1 MARPYFLTSDS
12 AELDPEGLV
21 EPIDQ
26 RIRRRFNDALE
37 ARGYRADSAQ
47 QAAIDTL
54 ATWLDAW
61 VAGRRSWLRKPVA
74 GIYLWGGVGR
84 GKSFV
89 MDTFFAAAPVQ
100 AKRRVHFHAFLQE
113 VQQRMGAF
121 SGQAE
126 PLVRVAREVAQEA
139 RLLCFD
145 EFHVHDIAD
154 AMLLGRLLK
163 VLVEEG
169 VGMVCTSN
177 YDPDGL
183 CPNPLYRERFQPA
196 IALIEK
202 RFDVFNL
209 DGGEDY
215 RLRRGE
221 LEAWGRYCWPLSA
234 VDEPWIENQLGLNA
248 AAEREAVVSVNH
260 HPLRLRAMDTERAWL
275 DFDEL
280 CRRPHSSA
288 DFLWLSRRFQS
299 LVISGVPC
307 LGEEAIDVQQRFVNL
322 IDIAYDAG
330 IQLLLASEA
339 SLDDLCRGK
348 PHMDFSRTRS
358 RLQQLKPVQLG
369 AGSC

>member
-1 MARPYFLTSDS
+1 LTSREREPAFDAP
-12 AELDPEGLV
+12 AEAVG
-21 EPIDQ
+21 Q
-26 RIRRRFNDALE
+26 RIGRHFDALLE
-37 ARGYRADSAQ
+37 ARGYRADMAQ
-47 QAAIDTL
+47 RTAIAHL
-54 ATWLDAW
+54 GQWLESFM
-61 VAGRRSWLRKPVA
+61 AGKRGWLRRPVA
-74 GIYLWGGVGR
+74 GLYLWGGVGR

-89 MDTFFAAAPVQ
+89 MDAFFAAAPLS

-113 VQQRMGAF
+113 LQERMRAF
-121 SGQAE
+121 AGQAD
-126 PLVRVAREVAQEA
+126 PLALAARALAVDT

-145 EFHVHDIAD
+145 EFHVHDIGD
-154 AMLLGRLLK
+154 AVLLGRLLK

-202 RFDVFNL
+202 RFEVLNL

-221 LEAWGRYCWPLSA
+221 LEAWGTYCWPLSA
-234 VDEPWIENQLGLNA
+234 TDEPWIERQLGLSS
-248 AAEREAVVSVNH
+248 AAERDAVVVVNH
-260 HPLRLRAMDTERAWL
+260 HPLRLRAMDAERAWL

-288 DFLWLSRRFQS
+288 DFLWLSRRFQQ
-299 LVISGVPC
+299 LAISGVPR

-330 IQLLLASEA
+330 TRLLLASEA

-358 RLQQLKPVQLG
+358 RLQQLKPIQPADG
-369 AGSC
+369 TC

>member
-1 MARPYFLTSDS
+1 MA
-12 AELDPEGLV
+12 GKK
-21 EPIDQ
+21 
-26 RIRRRFNDALE
+26 
-37 ARGYRADSAQ
+37 G
-47 QAAIDTL
+47 
-54 ATWLDAW
+54 
-61 VAGRRSWLRKPVA
+61 WLRRPVA
-74 GIYLWGGVGR
+74 GLYLWGGVGR

-89 MDTFFAAAPVQ
+89 MDAFFAAAPLS

-113 VQQRMGAF
+113 LQERMRAF
-121 SGQAE
+121 TGQPD
-126 PLVRVAREVAQEA
+126 PLALAARALA
-139 RLLCFD
+139 ADTPLLCFD
-145 EFHVHDIAD
+145 EFHVHDIGD
-154 AMLLGRLLK
+154 AVLLGRLLK

-196 IALIEK
+196 ISLIEK
-202 RFDVFNL
+202 RFDVLNL

-221 LEAWGRYCWPLSA
+221 LEAWGTYCWPLSA
-234 VDEPWIENQLGLNA
+234 TDVPGIEHQLGLSA
-248 AAEREAVVSVNH
+248 AAERDVVVAVNH

-288 DFLWLSRRFQS
+288 DFLWLSRRF
-299 LVISGVPC
+299 LHLAISGVPC

-339 SLDDLCRGK
+339 SLDDLCRGN

-358 RLQQLKPVQLG
+358 RLQQLKPVQPG
-369 AGSC
+369 EGSR

>member
-1 MARPYFLTSDS
+1 MTSREPVFDGQ
-12 AELDPEGLV
+12 AEAVGR
-21 EPIDQ
+21 
-26 RIRRRFNDALE
+26 RIERHFEALLE
-37 ARGYRADSAQ
+37 ARGYRADAAQ
-47 QAAIDTL
+47 RTAIGHLGQWLESFL
-54 ATWLDAW
+54 A
-61 VAGRRSWLRKPVA
+61 GKKSWLRRLPA
-74 GIYLWGGVGR
+74 GLYLWGGVGR

-89 MDTFFAAAPVQ
+89 MDAFFAAAPLS

-113 VQQRMGAF
+113 LQERMRNFA
-121 SGQAE
+121 GQPDPLALAARALVAE
-126 PLVRVAREVAQEA
+126 TRV
-139 RLLCFD
+139 LCFD
-145 EFHVHDIAD
+145 EFHVHDIGD
-154 AMLLGRLLK
+154 AVLLGRLLK

-183 CPNPLYRERFQPA
+183 CPNPLYRERFKPA

-202 RFDVFNL
+202 RFDVLNL

-221 LEAWGRYCWPLSA
+221 FESWGSYCWPSSA
-234 VDEPWIENQLGLNA
+234 FEEGWIERQLGLTS
-248 AAEREAVVSVNH
+248 AAERDAVISVNH
-260 HPLRLRAMDTERAWL
+260 HPLRLRAVEGECAWL

-288 DFLWLSRRFQS
+288 DFLWLSRRFGH
-299 LVISGVPC
+299 LAISTVPC

-330 IQLLLASEA
+330 TPLLLVSES

-358 RLQQLKPVQLG
+358 RLQQLKPVRPREDH
-369 AGSC
+369 

>member
-1 MARPYFLTSDS
+1 MTSKEREPEFDAL
-12 AELDPEGLV
+12 AEGV
-21 EPIDQ
+21 GQ
-26 RIRRRFNDALE
+26 RIERHFDALLE
-37 ARGYRADSAQ
+37 ARGYRADIAQ
-47 QAAIDTL
+47 RTAIALLGQWLESFL
-54 ATWLDAW
+54 A
-61 VAGRRSWLRKPVA
+61 GKMGWLRRPPA
-74 GIYLWGGVGR
+74 GLYLWGGVGR

-89 MDTFFAAAPVQ
+89 MDAFFAAAPLS

-113 VQQRMGAF
+113 LQERMRAF
-121 SGQAE
+121 TGQPD
-126 PLVRVAREVAQEA
+126 PLALAAKALATET

-145 EFHVHDIAD
+145 EFHVHDIGD
-154 AMLLGRLLK
+154 AVLLGRLLK

-183 CPNPLYRERFQPA
+183 CPNPLYRERFKPA

-202 RFDVFNL
+202 RFDVLNL

-215 RLRRGE
+215 RQRRGE
-221 LEAWGRYCWPLSA
+221 LEAWGCYCWPLSGFA
-234 VDEPWIENQLGLNA
+234 EDWIERQLGLNP
-248 AAEREAVVSVNH
+248 AAERDAIVAVNQ
-260 HPLRLRAMDTERAWL
+260 HPLRLRATDGQYAWL

-288 DFLWLSRRFQS
+288 DFLWLSRRFHK
-299 LVISGVPC
+299 LAITGVPC

-330 IQLLLASEA
+330 IQLMLASEA

-358 RLQQLKPVQLG
+358 RLQQLKPVQPG
-369 AGSC
+369 AGN